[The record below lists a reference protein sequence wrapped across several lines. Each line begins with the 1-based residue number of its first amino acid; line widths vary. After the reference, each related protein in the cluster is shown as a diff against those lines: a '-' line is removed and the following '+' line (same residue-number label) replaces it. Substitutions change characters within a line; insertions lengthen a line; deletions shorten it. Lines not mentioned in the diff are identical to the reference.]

1 VSGKTSNKKKEKTKK
16 KDLWVTPKAITKV
29 SSSLSFLRK
38 KMEFTLAEV
47 RDCARVYLAG
57 ARARFVENETADFPE
72 FVWDDS
78 RDWDFVEYYIVN
90 SVGENLWSVSIYQ
103 GDCVSAIEEDVTA
116 EQVVEFIRK
125 DSGGVSIE
133 KIM

>member
-1 VSGKTSNKKKEKTKK
+1 MSGKCSKKKKKKAKK
-16 KDLWVTPKAITKV
+16 KDLWVPPKAINKRTQ
-29 SSSLSFLRK
+29 LLRFLYA

-57 ARARFVENETADFPE
+57 ARVRFMENEIADFPE
-72 FVWDDS
+72 FIWDDN
-78 RDWDFVEYYIVN
+78 RDWIFVEHYIVN
-90 SVGENLWSVSIYQ
+90 SVGDNLWSVSIYQ
-103 GDCVSAIEEDVTA
+103 GDCIIAIEEDVTA
-116 EQVVEFIRK
+116 EQVVAFIRK

>member
-1 VSGKTSNKKKEKTKK
+1 
-16 KDLWVTPKAITKV
+16 
-29 SSSLSFLRK
+29 
-38 KMEFTLAEV
+38 MEFTVAEV

-78 RDWDFVEYYIVN
+78 RDWDYVEYYIIN
-90 SVGENLWSVSIYQ
+90 SVGDNLWSVSIYQ
-103 GDCVSAIEEDVTA
+103 GDCVTAIEEDVTA
-116 EQVVEFIRK
+116 EQVVAFIRK

>member
-1 VSGKTSNKKKEKTKK
+1 VVKRATKKRKNKKKRP
-16 KDLWVTPKAITKV
+16 LGHPKGNNKST
-29 SSSLSFLRK
+29 LSFLRK

-57 ARARFVENETADFPE
+57 ARARFMENETADFPE

-90 SVGENLWSVSIYQ
+90 SVGENLWSVSIYE

-125 DSGGVSIE
+125 VSDGVSIE